1 MLIAYILKHVS
12 CLCKYKL
19 FINLD
24 FSAAM
29 SYTNTVPS
37 LYNVTVAACKERY
50 LGSIFAACHQWV
62 AFFIS

>member
-1 MLIAYILKHVS
+1 MLIAYILKT
-12 CLCKYKL
+12 CIMLMQL
-19 FINLD
+19 FITLD

-29 SYTNTVPS
+29 SFTNTVPS